1 MVAGSAPR
9 ALTTPPPPPPP
20 GGSARAGVE
29 VPLQRGLGIRYW
41 LVWLSTVL
49 SGLGDGIVYVA
60 IPLVA
65 NRLTDNE
72 LLVASVTAVGE
83 LPWLLVALPAGTW
96 LDRGNQRSIM
106 QFIELSRM
114 AALWALCLMIAA
126 DRNSI
131 GLLLVVAF
139 VLGSLQTAYSA
150 GAHAVLPQI
159 VRTDQLVRANGFI
172 ASGETAANS
181 MAGPALGG
189 LLFAAAASL
198 PFLVDG
204 ASFAVSAVLLTAA
217 LPLVKRSPGT
227 RRRTFRED
235 LGEGVSYFRQH
246 QVLRTLAVTTAV
258 LAFAQAMVMATL
270 VLLVRRSVGLSDTGF
285 GFVLAVGA
293 IGSIIGGVTAD
304 RIDRRFGTA
313 SVLIVAGLIAS
324 AGYVTLGA
332 AGSFV
337 PVAIGIALEG
347 FAVTVGTVSSVSL
360 RQRLVP
366 PAFLGRVGNIFR
378 LVIYGLLPIGALAGG
393 ALAAIFGNR
402 SPMFVAG
409 IAQASAM
416 VVLGPRLRR
425 VIRRDRAVS

>member
-29 VPLQRGLGIRYW
+29 VPLQRGLGVRYW